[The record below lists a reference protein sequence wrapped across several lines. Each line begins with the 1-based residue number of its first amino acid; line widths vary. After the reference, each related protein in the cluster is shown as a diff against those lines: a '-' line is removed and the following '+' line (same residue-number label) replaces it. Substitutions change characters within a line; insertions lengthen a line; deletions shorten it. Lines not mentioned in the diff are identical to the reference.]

1 LVIQRTNWGLLRNC
15 CRTNR
20 VVAAE
25 CGVQADATGLR
36 PRPGTACETWVSGLL
51 HANVTLGLW
60 GWVIK
65 KNMSDDAA
73 DVQRVLA
80 GDVDAYAA
88 LVDRY
93 YDRCARFAVRMLGNR
108 DDAEDA
114 LQVTFVRAYRALDRY
129 QERDRFSAWLY
140 RILVNQ
146 CRSIAARR
154 AHREK
159 VFVREEALLLNA
171 PDRSTSWSGE
181 DEEFVQRVLSEL
193 DPLLREAFL
202 LKYIEEMSYEEMS
215 TLTGVG
221 VSALKMRVKRAC
233 DRLRE
238 RWERIKHD

>member
-1 LVIQRTNWGLLRNC
+1 MS
-15 CRTNR
+15 R
-20 VVAAE
+20 VTS
-25 CGVQADATGLR
+25 GVSTTCD
-36 PRPGTACETWVSGLL
+36 
-51 HANVTLGLW
+51 VTPALGR
-60 GWVIK
+60 WVIAK
-65 KNMSDDAA
+65 DMSDDAA
-73 DVQRVLA
+73 DVQRVLS
-80 GDVDAYAA
+80 GDVDAFAA

-114 LQVTFVRAYRALDRY
+114 LQATFLRAYRALSRY
-129 QERDRFSAWLY
+129 QERDKFSAWLY

-154 AHREK
+154 AHRER

-171 PDRSTSWSGE
+171 PDKRPSWSGE
-181 DEEFVQRVLSEL
+181 DEEFVQRVLNEL

-202 LKYIEEMSYEEMS
+202 LKYVEELSYEEMS
-215 TLTGVG
+215 ALTGVG

-238 RWERIKHD
+238 RWERIKDD

>member
-1 LVIQRTNWGLLRNC
+1 
-15 CRTNR
+15 
-20 VVAAE
+20 
-25 CGVQADATGLR
+25 
-36 PRPGTACETWVSGLL
+36 
-51 HANVTLGLW
+51 
-60 GWVIK
+60 
-65 KNMSDDAA
+65 MSDDAA

-80 GDVDAYAA
+80 GDVEAYAA

-93 YDRCARFAVRMLGNR
+93 YDRCARFAIRMLGNR

-114 LQVTFVRAYRALDRY
+114 LQATFLRAYRALDRY

-146 CRSIAARR
+146 CRSVAARR

-159 VFVREEALLLNA
+159 VFVREEALLVNA
-171 PDRSTSWSGE
+171 PDRSQGWTGE
-181 DEEFVQRVLSEL
+181 DEEFVQRVLNEL

-215 TLTGVG
+215 ALTGVG
-221 VSALKMRVKRAC
+221 VSALKMRAKRAC

-238 RWERIKHD
+238 RWERIKND

>member
-1 LVIQRTNWGLLRNC
+1 
-15 CRTNR
+15 
-20 VVAAE
+20 
-25 CGVQADATGLR
+25 
-36 PRPGTACETWVSGLL
+36 
-51 HANVTLGLW
+51 
-60 GWVIK
+60 
-65 KNMSDDAA
+65 MSDDAA
-73 DVQRVLA
+73 DVRRVLA

-114 LQVTFVRAYRALDRY
+114 LQATFLRAYRALGKY
-129 QERDRFSAWLY
+129 QERDKFSAWLY

-146 CRSIAARR
+146 CRSLAARR
-154 AHREK
+154 SHRER

-171 PDRSTSWSGE
+171 PDKPTSWAGE

-202 LKYIEEMSYEEMS
+202 LKYVEEMSYEEMS
-215 TLTGVG
+215 ALTGVG
-221 VSALKMRVKRAC
+221 ISALKMRVKRAC

-238 RWERIKHD
+238 RWERIKND

>member
-1 LVIQRTNWGLLRNC
+1 VSQVTTASG
-15 CRTNR
+15 
-20 VVAAE
+20 
-25 CGVQADATGLR
+25 ADVTRA
-36 PRPGTACETWVSGLL
+36 PR
-51 HANVTLGLW
+51 
-60 GWVIK
+60 GWVIAK
-65 KNMSDDAA
+65 DMSDDAA

-93 YDRCARFAVRMLGNR
+93 YDRCARFAIRMLGNR

-114 LQVTFVRAYRALDRY
+114 LQATFLRAYRALGRY
-129 QERDRFSAWLY
+129 QERDKFSAWLY

-154 AHREK
+154 AHRER

-171 PDRSTSWSGE
+171 PDTRATWTGE
-181 DEEFVQRVLSEL
+181 DEEFVQRVLNEL

-202 LKYIEEMSYEEMS
+202 LKYVEELSYEEMS
-215 TLTGVG
+215 ALTGVG

-238 RWERIKHD
+238 RWERIKND

>member
-1 LVIQRTNWGLLRNC
+1 
-15 CRTNR
+15 
-20 VVAAE
+20 
-25 CGVQADATGLR
+25 
-36 PRPGTACETWVSGLL
+36 
-51 HANVTLGLW
+51 
-60 GWVIK
+60 
-65 KNMSDDAA
+65 MSDDAA

-114 LQVTFVRAYRALDRY
+114 LQATFIRAYRALNRY

-146 CRSIAARR
+146 CR
-154 AHREK
+154 
-159 VFVREEALLLNA
+159 EEALLANA
-171 PDRSTSWSGE
+171 PDRSQGWTGE
-181 DEEFVQRVLSEL
+181 DEEFVQRVLNEL

-215 TLTGVG
+215 ALTGVG
-221 VSALKMRVKRAC
+221 VSALKMRAKRAC

-238 RWERIKHD
+238 RWEKIKND

>member
-1 LVIQRTNWGLLRNC
+1 M
-15 CRTNR
+15 
-20 VVAAE
+20 
-25 CGVQADATGLR
+25 
-36 PRPGTACETWVSGLL
+36 
-51 HANVTLGLW
+51 TLALG
-60 GWVIK
+60 GWVIPED
-65 KNMSDDAA
+65 MTQDAA

-80 GDVDAYAA
+80 GDVEAYTA

-114 LQVTFVRAYRALDRY
+114 LQATFLRAYRALDRY

-146 CRSIAARR
+146 CRSMAARR
-154 AHREK
+154 AHRER
-159 VFVREEALLLNA
+159 VFVREEAVLARAADERPN
-171 PDRSTSWSGE
+171 WSGE
-181 DEEFVQRVLSEL
+181 DEELVQRVLSEL

-202 LKYIEEMSYEEMS
+202 LKHIEEMSYEEMS
-215 TLTGVG
+215 ALTGVG

-238 RWERIKHD
+238 RWERIKDD